1 MEKCIIEYIERFGD
15 WYQLEQRVEFA
26 LSYSLTR
33 NLPQDTLVKRLQSQM
48 PHTKVMWVVSIR
60 LGTPTCQD
68 KVLQKQLNFQQAL
81 ALGQY
86 HQ

>member
-1 MEKCIIEYIERFGD
+1 MEKCIIEYIARVGD

-48 PHTKVMWVVSIR
+48 PHTKVMWWCLFDWVHPLVKIKYCKSS
-60 LGTPTCQD
+60 
-68 KVLQKQLNFQQAL
+68 
-81 ALGQY
+81 
-86 HQ
+86 

>member
-1 MEKCIIEYIERFGD
+1 MEKCIIEYIARVGD

-33 NLPQDTLVKRLQSQM
+33 NLSQDTLVKRLQTQI
-48 PHTKVMWVVSIR
+48 PHTKLMWVVSIR
-60 LGTPTCQD
+60 LGTPTCMA
-68 KVLQKQLNFQQAL
+68 KVLQKQLTFQQAL
-81 ALGQY
+81 ALRQY

>member
-1 MEKCIIEYIERFGD
+1 MEKCIIEYIARVGD

-26 LSYSLTR
+26 LPYKLIR
-33 NLPQDTLVKRLQSQM
+33 NSPQDTLVKRLQSQM
-48 PHTKVMWVVSIR
+48 PQTKVMWVVSIR
-60 LGTPTCQD
+60 LGTSTCRD
-68 KVLQKQLNFQQAL
+68 KVLRKQLTFQQAL

>member
-1 MEKCIIEYIERFGD
+1 MEKCIIEYIARVGD

-48 PHTKVMWVVSIR
+48 PHIKVMWVVSIR
-60 LGTPTCQD
+60 LGTPH
-68 KVLQKQLNFQQAL
+68 L
-81 ALGQY
+81 
-86 HQ
+86 